1 MTAWEA
7 IFLWVAIAL
16 YILSGGV
23 SLAGIVFKRESW
35 LGGAIFPGW
44 MGLLLHGSA
53 ILLRWVRVGHG
64 PYMTLLESLSS
75 DLWMGVAFYLGTV
88 LRFRRLNVANGVVMP
103 ITFTLM
109 GWLMLSDPTLKGL
122 PPTYHTVWL
131 VVHIFFGKLSYGS
144 ILVAVGLA
152 ALVITRERVSSSFW
166 RERIP
171 ETDKLDDLAYRFM
184 AFGFIFETL
193 MIIAGAIWAQNA
205 WGRYWSWDPLEVWS
219 LSTWIVLALYFH
231 LRLAFDFKGKRS
243 ALYILFAFVFSFL
256 SFLGIPFVSQSTHQ
270 GVF

>member
-1 MTAWEA
+1 
-7 IFLWVAIAL
+7 
-16 YILSGGV
+16 
-23 SLAGIVFKRESW
+23 
-35 LGGAIFPGW
+35 
-44 MGLLLHGSA
+44 
-53 ILLRWVRVGHG
+53 
-64 PYMTLLESLSS
+64 
-75 DLWMGVAFYLGTV
+75 MGVAFYLGTV

-109 GWLMLSDPTLKGL
+109 GWLMLSDPSLIEL
-122 PPTYHTVWL
+122 PSTYHTVWM
-131 VVHIFFGKLSYGS
+131 VVHILFGQLSYGS
-144 ILVAVGLA
+144 VLVAVGLA
-152 ALVITRERVSSSFW
+152 VLVLARERITSPFW

-171 ETDKLDDLAYRFM
+171 ETDRLDDLAYRFM

-219 LSTWIVLALYFH
+219 LSTWLVFGLYFH

-256 SFLGIPFVSQSTHQ
+256 SFFGLPFFSQTVHK
-270 GVF
+270 GVV